1 MIWILQPVMYETH
14 IKRNGRIFIF
24 YYDFLSC
31 IVKHGGI
38 NLAKY
43 LFGIFID
50 LHIYENLLFYEII
63 VELKIK

>member
-1 MIWILQPVMYETH
+1 MVEYSYFIMIY
-14 IKRNGRIFIF
+14 
-24 YYDFLSC
+24 LSC

-50 LHIYENLLFYEII
+50 LHICENLLYEII
-63 VELKIK
+63 VEHKNKVVF